1 MFLHILLL
9 SSFNLTYEFLLTN
22 TTGISS
28 GGSGGASLTD
38 SHYLLLM
45 DLIGVQKQSL
55 AKMESFVLGLQG
67 KVNSLEADNS
77 VLKRQNNLL
86 NQQIAD
92 IRNVTFA
99 LKGELNIFKHSSTGS
114 DILNFTTLQSDV
126 NVMNSQMM
134 AINSEIA
141 RLSSNS
147 NARGQDF
154 IALLHEINA
163 VSGKLKSLNQT
174 TTSFQNIA
182 TGDLIDVHTSINEL
196 NQTGK

>member
-1 MFLHILLL
+1 MFLHIILL
-9 SSFNLTYEFLLTN
+9 SSFGLTYEFLLTN
-22 TTGISS
+22 TTGVSS

-77 VLKRQNNLL
+77 VLKRQNVLL

-92 IRNVTFA
+92 ISNVTFA

-114 DILNFTTLQSDV
+114 DILNFTTLHSDV
-126 NVMNSQMM
+126 NMMNSQMKV
-134 AINSEIA
+134 INSEMG
-141 RLSSNS
+141 RLSSNA

-154 IALLHEINA
+154 IALLHQMND
-163 VSGKLKSLNQT
+163 VFGKIKSLNAT
-174 TTSFQNIA
+174 TTGYLMGVQ
-182 TGDLIDVHTSINEL
+182 TSINKL
-196 NQTGK
+196 NHTGK